1 MIRINLLGQAR
12 PKAAKQAVPVEA
24 TLRVLMLIGA
34 LAAAAIVLFVV
45 YVGQNNQLTQTKQ
58 KISELQ
64 AEKARLQQIK
74 LQVQQFESEKSI
86 LQTRI
91 NVIEELQ
98 KGRTGGQELLTAVAN
113 TVARTDGVWLTSLT
127 KAGNTLTFDGEASSV
142 NAVANFISQMKRSGY
157 FDKIEI
163 KEAKE
168 NDLEKSV
175 QTFAFTMTAEIATPQ
190 AAPGAAP
197 AAATPAPAAPAP
209 KGRS

>member
-24 TLRVLMLIGA
+24 TVRVLMLIGA
-34 LAAAAIVLFVV
+34 LAAAFIVLFVV
-45 YVGQNNQLTQTKQ
+45 YVGQNKELTATKQ
-58 KISELQ
+58 HISDVQ
-64 AEKARLQQIK
+64 AEKARLQQVK
-74 LQVQQFESEKSI
+74 AQVTQFESEKAV
-86 LQTRI
+86 LQQRI

-113 TVARTDGVWLTSLT
+113 TVSRTDGVWLTSLSKT
-127 KAGNTLTFDGEASSV
+127 GNTLTLDGEASSV
-142 NAVANFISQMKRSGY
+142 NAVANFITQMKRSGY

-168 NDLEKSV
+168 NDLEKAV
-175 QTFAFTMTAEIATPQ
+175 QTFAFTMNAEIAVQ
-190 AAPGAAP
+190 APP
-197 AAATPAPAAPAP
+197 AAATPPAAAPAA